1 MPALATE
8 LTVDKVL
15 GANGVIGE
23 QIDNFVPRDS
33 QLAMSRLIADAMA
46 HGNHEIIEASTG
58 IGKSFAYLVPAFL
71 SDKKVVISTGTRNLQ
86 DQLFLKDIPVIRKSI
101 ISDRQVALLK
111 GRSNYACRY
120 RISKFQA
127 EKKFQSREMASIFD
141 LLADWA
147 EFSPTG
153 DISEFS
159 QLPENDS
166 LWYFAT
172 SNADNCLGSE
182 CPEYN
187 NCCVVNARRKAMD
200 ADILVI
206 NHHLYFSDQ
215 RLRTE
220 GFGEILPEA
229 DVIIFDESHQL
240 PEIASHFFGTQ
251 LSMRQFEVFC
261 TDLVQAELNEAPESN
276 DLRNQTDDFKKVL
289 RDFRICIGQFPEKAE
304 WQRIQNAAPMRQAV
318 DALTEGIQS
327 LLGAI
332 EPMAIRGKELAAA
345 FRRLSGFA
353 EVFDDYLKNSD
364 NTVSWYEWNERGF
377 RLQISPVDISNAF
390 RDQLDLLNC
399 DAYIFTSATL
409 SSQKSFQYYT
419 DRLGLKGIESRQFDS
434 PFDFQKQALLYLP
447 TDLPDPS
454 EPAYPEQFA
463 ELCLELIQL
472 TKGHCFIL
480 FTSYRMLKLTA
491 EYLSKRVRY
500 PLLIQG
506 EVQRSEL
513 MNQFLNAKNP
523 VLLGT
528 SSFWE
533 GVDVKGDQL
542 RCVIIDKLPF
552 KSPQDPVYKKRLQV
566 IKNNGGNG
574 FVDVQVPE
582 ATISLRQGVGR
593 LIRDHQDKGIVV
605 ICDNRLNTKSYGKGI
620 IESLPNMP
628 LSHNFTDVRLF
639 AKNSFPE

>member
-15 GANGVIGE
+15 GINGVIGE
-23 QIDNFVPRDS
+23 QIENFVPRES
-33 QLAMSRLIADAMA
+33 QLAMSRVIADAIDQ
-46 HGNHEIIEASTG
+46 GNHEIIEASTG

-86 DQLFLKDIPVIRKSI
+86 DQLFQKDIPVIRKSI

-120 RISKFQA
+120 RISKFRA
-127 EKKFQSREMASIFD
+127 EKKFQSREIATIFD
-141 LLADWA
+141 LLAEWA

-166 LWYFAT
+166 LWFFAT

-215 RLRTE
+215 RLRSE

-240 PEIASHFFGTQ
+240 PEVASHFFGTQ

-276 DLRNQTDDFKKVL
+276 DLRNQTDDFKKIL

-318 DALTEGIQS
+318 DVFKEGIQA
-327 LLGAI
+327 LLDAI

-364 NTVSWYEWNERGF
+364 NTVSWYEWNDRGF
-377 RLQISPVDISNAF
+377 RLQISPVDISSAF
-390 RDQLDLLNC
+390 RDQLDVLGC
-399 DAYIFTSATL
+399 DSYIFTSATL
-409 SSQKSFQYYT
+409 SSQKSFKYYT
-419 DRLGLKGIESRQFDS
+419 DRLGLKGIESRQYDS
-434 PFDFQKQALLYLP
+434 PFDFQKQSLLYLP

-454 EPAYPEQFA
+454 ESAYPEQFS
-463 ELCLELIQL
+463 ELCLKLIQL

-480 FTSYRMLKLTA
+480 FTSYRILRLTA
-491 EYLSKRVRY
+491 EYLGKRVRY

-513 MNQFLNAKNP
+513 MNQFLKAKNP

-628 LSHNFTDVRLF
+628 LSHDFADVRSF
-639 AKNSFPE
+639 AKDSFPE